1 MMMKCEVTDL
11 HPDKLFPLIPQ
22 RLIYRFSNTDYIVY
36 KYVLLKFS
44 IMLSVNR
51 KRVPQHE
58 T

>member
-1 MMMKCEVTDL
+1 MMKSEVTGL
-11 HPDKLFPLIPQ
+11 HLDKLFPLIPQ